1 MAHDW
6 ITQKLISAA
15 TGNRTLYDNS
25 KEYEFGWWF
34 AYFWKEVGT
43 KGRDEA
49 TLKEVLSIVFQ
60 SKFPADIAAKSYG
73 DKRKE
78 GDRVAAE
85 FKALLPEPADLGA
98 RPAHYRS
105 LLQKV
110 LSLGFRE
117 ITNTAITR
125 PNEAQVKGFFAD
137 RIEADK
143 NKSLIPMAI
152 AYRGDTREFATVIAH
167 KGAQSRVDLKM
178 LNMDKPWHPF
188 SDPVVAGKMYTRGA
202 SGDNCLYSV
211 TSVATDVS
219 IPVGFP
225 LIEDQNI
232 YSLPLLP
239 STETVRN
246 LSKWNYK
253 LFREAQAKLPV
264 RLAKVQMNG
273 VPGKSTGIFLATDSF
288 IYAVRVKRAA
298 HTQDF
303 VETQFGIPQN
313 QCKERGVRD
322 VKLKNFLAG
331 ARIRRIHLGPAR
343 MCGTVGFVQEAKF
356 FVGGRWVDNP
366 DANAFANEHFYGDLA
381 ASNKA
386 LQMIRKQ
393 LQLDAGRIIQ
403 GESDDMAPN
412 PMPVVSAIQQWNLTF
427 EQFNA
432 YKSQAPANLY
442 LGNVS

>member
-1 MAHDW
+1 MG
-6 ITQKLISAA
+6 S
-15 TGNRTLYDNS
+15 
-25 KEYEFGWWF
+25 
-34 AYFWKEVGT
+34 

-49 TLKEVLSIVFQ
+49 VLKEVLSIVFANQ
-60 SKFPADIAAKSYG
+60 FPADIAGKPHVE
-73 DKRKE
+73 KRRE
-78 GDRVAAE
+78 GDRVAAA
-85 FKALLPEPADLGA
+85 FVALLPEPADLNV
-98 RPAHYRS
+98 RPAHYRA

-117 ITNTAITR
+117 ITNTAVSR
-125 PNEAQVKGFFAD
+125 PNDPQVKDFFAD

-143 NKSLIPMAI
+143 NHALIPVAI

-167 KGAQSRVDLKM
+167 RGAQSRVDLRM

-211 TSVATDVS
+211 TSVASDVG

-232 YSLPLLP
+232 YSLPSLP
-239 STETVRN
+239 PAEVVRN

-253 LFREAQAKLPV
+253 LFRDAQAKLPV
-264 RLAKVQMNG
+264 RLAKVNMTG
-273 VPGKSTGIFLATDSF
+273 VPGKNAGIFLATDSF

-303 VETQFGIPQN
+303 VETQFAIPQN

-343 MCGTVGFVQEAKF
+343 MCGTIGFVQEAKF
-356 FVGGRWVDNP
+356 FVGGRWVDP
-366 DANAFANEHFYGDLA
+366 VDPIAFANEHFYGDQA
-381 ASNKA
+381 AGNRA
-386 LQMIRKQ
+386 IQMIRDQ
-393 LQLDAGRIIQ
+393 FQLDAGGRIQ
-403 GESDDMAPN
+403 GEHDDMAPN
-412 PMPVVSAIQQWNLTF
+412 PMPIVSGIQQWNLTF

-432 YKSQAPANLY
+432 LKNQAPASLY
-442 LGNVS
+442 FGNVS